1 MCKGTSFCDNKE
13 DLRLCKNETRW
24 KNATPLDKMSIAK
37 DHVNKSKARNAM
49 MGSLIH
55 TKYKFEGYPII
66 FLLVVS
72 LGGKQLN

>member
-1 MCKGTSFCDNKE
+1 
-13 DLRLCKNETRW
+13 
-24 KNATPLDKMSIAK
+24 
-37 DHVNKSKARNAM
+37 M

-72 LGGKQLN
+72 LGGKQVTGNALAWVQRVHEPAEL